1 MPSEA
6 EKLAQSQ
13 SPSDSEPQNANETS
27 SRMTNLFVV
36 TGPSGVG
43 KGTIIAKIL
52 ERVPYIA
59 KSVSAT
65 TRPMR
70 EGERKDVD
78 YFFCSTD
85 EFFKMKLRGEFLE
98 WAKFTE
104 HYYGTPR
111 SWVEKS
117 LSEGQDVI
125 LEIEVE
131 GAKQIRQKYPQAVL
145 IFISPPSYDELKSRL
160 QSRATESP
168 ERILSR
174 LEKAKE
180 ELNAKNLF
188 DYEVINDNLDEAIGN
203 LEHIVYAERART
215 TR

>member
-1 MPSEA
+1 MPIEA
-6 EKLAQSQ
+6 EKLAK
-13 SPSDSEPQNANETS
+13 T
-27 SRMTNLFVV
+27 TNLFVV

-43 KGTIIAKIL
+43 KGTMIAKLL
-52 ERVPYIA
+52 ERVSQIA

-65 TRPMR
+65 TRQMR
-70 EGERKDVD
+70 EGERQNVD
-78 YFFCSTD
+78 YFFCSPD
-85 EFFKMKLRGEFLE
+85 EFTKMKLRGEFLE

-104 HYYGTPR
+104 NYYGTPR

-131 GAKQIRQKYPQAVL
+131 GAKQIRDKYPQAVL

-168 ERILSR
+168 ERILTR

-203 LEHIVYAERART
+203 LEHIVYAERLRI

>member
-1 MPSEA
+1 MTEVK
-6 EKLAQSQ
+6 EK
-13 SPSDSEPQNANETS
+13 DKTT
-27 SRMTNLFVV
+27 RMTNLFVV

-43 KGTIIAKIL
+43 KGTIIARIL
-52 ERVPYIA
+52 QIIPDIA

-78 YFFCSTD
+78 YFFCTPE
-85 EFFKMKLRGEFLE
+85 EFAKMKLKGEFLE

-104 HYYGTPR
+104 HHYGTPR
-111 SWVEKS
+111 SWVEKT
-117 LSEGQDVI
+117 LKEGSDVI

-131 GAKQIRQKYPQAVL
+131 GAKQIRQKYPGAVL

-160 QSRATESP
+160 TSRATESP
-168 ERILSR
+168 ERILLR

-180 ELNAKNLF
+180 ELDAKNLF

-203 LEHIVYAERART
+203 LAHIVYAERLRI